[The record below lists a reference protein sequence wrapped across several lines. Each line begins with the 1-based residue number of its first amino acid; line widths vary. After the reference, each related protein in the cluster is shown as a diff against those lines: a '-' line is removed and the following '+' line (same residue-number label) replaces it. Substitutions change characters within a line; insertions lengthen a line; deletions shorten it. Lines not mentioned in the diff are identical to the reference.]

1 MENSFAMKPRLFL
14 CLALVLSIFI
24 CSPVAR
30 GGDTNIVHNGNA
42 QHSSPDNAL
51 KQDERAKAYFRDYL
65 TKCGTNEIR
74 CLWFLQDNPGIGM
87 VMTIN
92 LNEESVTTA
101 REVYDWATQSFETRK
116 LSHSQILNLEKI
128 ISSLPASDKNADFN
142 KSVFVSIWNEKGVEE
157 FQYDR
162 QHVPGIVQRIYDIG
176 GGYLN

>member
-1 MENSFAMKPRLFL
+1 MNPKLLFG
-14 CLALVLSIFI
+14 LALVLSIFI
-24 CSPVAR
+24 CSPASR
-30 GGDTNIVHNGNA
+30 GDDTNIVHNGKA
-42 QHSSPDNAL
+42 QHSSPDTAL
-51 KQDERAKAYFRDYL
+51 KRDEEAKAYFKDYL
-65 TKCGTNEIR
+65 AKCGTNEIR
-74 CLWFLQDNPGIGM
+74 CLCFLQDNPRIGM

-101 REVYDWATQSFETRK
+101 REVYNWADQSFETRK
-116 LSHSQILNLEKI
+116 LSHSQILNLKKI

-142 KSVFVSIWNEKGVEE
+142 KSVFVSIWNGKAVEV